1 MKKSIFFGTTGL
13 TSTSANTVANWA
25 KEYVAKTPSISLVTE
40 SIKVIGSDDLTVVSL
55 GDTEINTAYLKTK
68 AKAYS
73 LIAWLR
79 EAIKAREELAASVMR
94 LTVSDYCKMKG
105 IEEPI
110 TPEQDIP
117 LTEKEYWDAQP
128 LKERNRYYELETELS
143 VLGKFIHPAG
153 DFSDARKY
161 LNECLKNPITVTE
174 NGRDTIIRYY
184 KPSIDP
190 AKVEEVFFELQKKHR
205 ELQSQLNKM
214 KYECEKAVSE
224 SSDASLIKYS
234 KEFEAYRNKREQLT
248 NELNKYKFDQKA
260 ELMKLKIVIPDSL
273 QDIYQI
279 ITNLG
284 NSKA

>member
-40 SIKVIGSDDLTVVSL
+40 SIKVIGSVDLTVISR

-79 EAIKAREELAASVMR
+79 EAIKAREELASSIIK
-94 LTVSDYCKMKG
+94 LTISDYCKMKG

-110 TPEQDIP
+110 APVQDIP

-128 LKERNRYYELETELS
+128 LKERNRYYELEAELS
-143 VLGKFIHPAG
+143 VLGKFIHPSG
-153 DFSDARKY
+153 DFSNARKY
-161 LNECLKNPITVTE
+161 LNECPPISVTE
-174 NGRDTIIRYY
+174 NGRDTIIHYY
-184 KPSIDP
+184 KPSISP
-190 AKVEEVFFELQKKHR
+190 EKVEEIFFELQKKHR

-234 KEFEAYRNKREQLT
+234 KEFEAYKNRREQLT

-273 QDIYQI
+273 QDIYQV

-284 NSKA
+284 KA

>member
-1 MKKSIFFGTTGL
+1 MIKSIFFGTTGL

-25 KEYVAKTPSISLVTE
+25 KEYVAKTPSISFVGE
-40 SIKVIGSDDLTVVSL
+40 SIKVIGSNDQTIIKK
-55 GDTEINTAYLKTK
+55 GDTEIDTEYLKTK

-79 EAIKAREELAASVMR
+79 EAIKTREELASSIMR
-94 LTVSDYCKMKG
+94 LTIEDYCKLKG

-110 TPEQDIP
+110 APVADTP

-128 LKERNRYYELETELS
+128 LKERNRYYELEAELS
-143 VLGKFIHPAG
+143 VLGKFIHPNG
-153 DFSDARKY
+153 DFAEARKY
-161 LNECLKNPITVTE
+161 LNECLKHPISVSE
-174 NGRDTIIRYY
+174 NGRDTIIHYY
-184 KPSIDP
+184 QPTVDP

-205 ELQSQLNKM
+205 ELQSQFNKL

-224 SSDASLIKYS
+224 SSDASLIKYN
-234 KEFEAYRNKREQLT
+234 KEFEAYKNEREKLM

-273 QDIYQI
+273 QEIYQI